1 MNVWYF
7 DKQIPDELHGAKDY
21 IKRAI
26 EIRPMYSSWAKTLA
40 DMSAGELEHA
50 TCLYKMYQE
59 YYAKMAE
66 TYAEQMPEYI
76 ESSYQNITDEYT
88 KCSAE
93 IKYLHDM
100 FKQ

>member
-1 MNVWYF
+1 MNAWYF

-26 EIRPMYSSWAKTLA
+26 EIRPMSAAWAKTLA
-40 DMSAGELEHA
+40 EMSSNELEHA
-50 TCLYKMYQE
+50 TNLYKMYQE
-59 YYAKMAE
+59 YYSKMAE
-66 TYAEQMPEYI
+66 AYTTEMPDYI
-76 ESSYQNITDEYT
+76 ESSYQNVTEEYT

-93 IKYLHDM
+93 IKYLHEM

>member
-7 DKQIPDELHGAKDY
+7 DKQIPDELNGAKDY

-26 EIRPMYSSWAKTLA
+26 EIRPMHSAWAKELA
-40 DMSAGELEHA
+40 EMSSNELEHA
-50 TCLYKMYQE
+50 TNLYKMYQE
-59 YYAKMAE
+59 YYGKMAE
-66 TYAEQMPEYI
+66 SYATVPEYI
-76 ESSYQNITDEYT
+76 EESYTKITEEFT

-100 FKQ
+100 YKQ

>member
-26 EIRPMYSSWAKTLA
+26 EIRPMHSAWAKELV
-40 DMSAGELEHA
+40 DMSANELEHA
-50 TCLYKMYQE
+50 TNLYKMYQE

-66 TYAEQMPEYI
+66 AYPQMPDYI
-76 ESSYQNITDEYT
+76 EESYKKISEEFT

-93 IKYLHDM
+93 IKYLHEM